1 MKKNIIVAG
10 FMMIGLLSCSKDHVE
25 VKPYIPGTFRG
36 EIGRHGFYLENDKSR
51 KVIKTLDGDA
61 QSIKF
66 EFELDN
72 SFDQFII
79 YNQLIVNLKDM
90 KAETTYKRFLPYVGD
105 NGVNE
110 NWITLI
116 TKDGNIGNENAK
128 IYSTLQDRETF
139 NVQIEKIS
147 ELQSKVP
154 AVQGSMKGYLF
165 NVKNHKDSI
174 LVQASFLTE
183 PFQ

>member
-1 MKKNIIVAG
+1 M
-10 FMMIGLLSCSKDHVE
+10 
-25 VKPYIPGTFRG
+25 
-36 EIGRHGFYLENDKSR
+36 
-51 KVIKTLDGDA
+51 
-61 QSIKF
+61 
-66 EFELDN
+66 
-72 SFDQFII
+72 
-79 YNQLIVNLKDM
+79 
-90 KAETTYKRFLPYVGD
+90 
-105 NGVNE
+105 
-110 NWITLI
+110 
-116 TKDGNIGNENAK
+116 
-128 IYSTLQDRETF
+128 QDRETF